1 MNWDGFP
8 DVMAIGH
15 NHVSAV
21 ESRQFESRDMWAI
34 RPGTFQKD
42 SSFARAKGY
51 GRYRTTTPTIV
62 LPPTRADRIVCFAD
76 PVDAVRFMNG
86 DRSDAA

>member
-1 MNWDGFP
+1 
-8 DVMAIGH
+8 VLAIGH

-21 ESRQFESRDMWAI
+21 ESRQFETRDMWAI

-51 GRYRTTTPTIV
+51 GRYRATTPTIV
-62 LPPTRADRIVCFAD
+62 LPPTRADRVMCFAD
-76 PVDAVRFMNG
+76 PVDAVQYMNG
-86 DRSDAA
+86 DRGDAA